1 MENVSNFA
9 SFFSQYFGAIISTLG
24 AALAVGLAGTGSAKG
39 MSLAGQ
45 AAAGLVSEDPDK
57 FGQALVLQLLPGTQ
71 GIYGLLVAFLILL
84 NNGIV
89 GGDAMIS
96 AAQGWV
102 YFFGAMPIAIAGL
115 TSAIAQGKTAVA
127 GIGLLGKRPEE
138 SGKAITMAI
147 MVETYA
153 VFALLISMLIILL
166 SAGKF

>member
-1 MENVSNFA
+1 MDNVGNFA
-9 SFFSQYFGAIISTLG
+9 AFFSQYFGTIISTLG

-71 GIYGLLVAFLILL
+71 GIYGLLVAFLVLL
-84 NNGIV
+84 FNGVI
-89 GGDAMIS
+89 GGDAIS

-102 YFFGAMPIAIAGL
+102 FFFGCMPIAIAGL

-153 VFALLISMLIILL
+153 VFALLISLLTILL
-166 SAGKF
+166 SNGKF

>member
-1 MENVSNFA
+1 MTNLME
-9 SFFSQYFGAIISTLG
+9 FFGEYFGVIISTFG
-24 AALAVGLAGTGSAKG
+24 AARAVGLAGTGSAKG
-39 MSLAGQ
+39 MGLAGQ

-57 FGQALVLQLLPGTQ
+57 FGKALVLQLLPGTQ
-71 GIYGLLVAFLILL
+71 GIYGLLVAFMILL

-89 GGDAMIS
+89 GGDPIS

-102 YFFGAMPIAIAGL
+102 YFFAALPIAIAGL

-153 VFALLISMLIILL
+153 VFALLISMLTILL
-166 SAGKF
+166 STGKF